1 MTNNQESHRIG
12 VFGGTF
18 DPFHYGHLNSMLT
31 VAKQF
36 GLEKVKAVP
45 SHLSPLRAQTQG
57 STADQRVAMLERG
70 VLGHED
76 LIEVDTREV
85 DRGGTS
91 YTIDTL
97 KSYKKEKDAQLFLIV
112 GMDQFLQFDQWK
124 DFDQILKMAD
134 LIVTSRPGME
144 LPLSMDEW
152 PVAVRSL
159 VEDADSN
166 QALLK
171 TGRTI
176 YFYQLK
182 DVDVSGTEVRKKIR
196 FGQSVQTLV
205 PPAVEEYVRENK
217 LFESVQKN
225 IGDFEKFTAFC
236 QNVLVE
242 KGGVNVQSFD
252 LRDQQAPSEFTLI
265 ASGTSTRHATALADH
280 LAREVKKEYGVW
292 PESMEGQSEGRWIVI
307 DYGSLIVH
315 TFYDFVRQEYRL
327 EELWTKRK
335 KK

>member
-1 MTNNQESHRIG
+1 MTNERVG

-18 DPFHYGHLNSMLT
+18 DPFHYGHLNSMLA
-31 VAKQF
+31 VSKQF
-36 GLEKVKAVP
+36 GLEKIKAVP
-45 SHLSPLRAQTQG
+45 SYVSPLRAQTQG
-57 STADQRVAMLERG
+57 STAEQRVAMLEKG
-70 VLGHED
+70 IIGYED

-97 KSYKKEKDAQLFLIV
+97 KSYQSEGSTQLFLII

-134 LIVTSRPGME
+134 LIVTSRPGLE
-144 LPLSMDEW
+144 LPLTTEEW
-152 PVAVRSL
+152 PVAVRGL
-159 VEDADSN
+159 VEDVDSN
-166 QALLK
+166 QAMLK

-182 DVDVSGTEVRKKIR
+182 DVEASGTEIRKKIR
-196 FGQSVQTLV
+196 FGQSVRAMV
-205 PPAVEEYVRENK
+205 PPAVDEYVRDNK

-236 QNVLVE
+236 SKVLVD
-242 KGGVNVQSFD
+242 KGGVNVQTFD
-252 LRDQQAPSEFTLI
+252 LREQQAPSEFTLI
-265 ASGTSTRHATALADH
+265 ASGTSTRHATALAEH

-292 PESMEGQSEGRWIVI
+292 PESTEGQTEGRWIVI
-307 DYGSLIVH
+307 DYGALIVH

-327 EELWTKRK
+327 EELWTKRNK